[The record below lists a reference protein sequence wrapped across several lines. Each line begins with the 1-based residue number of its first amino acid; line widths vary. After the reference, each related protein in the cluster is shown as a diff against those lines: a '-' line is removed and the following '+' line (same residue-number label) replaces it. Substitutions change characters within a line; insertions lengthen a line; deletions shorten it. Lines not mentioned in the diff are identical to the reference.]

1 WHRER
6 FVNDVVAR
14 VLQTIRAD
22 GHGIVSELGQLL
34 QSAQTS
40 MALVRGLS
48 GSASVEEYVAE
59 AKQRALETAKDCL
72 HRHRE
77 HHQRTRE
84 MLWSGARSIAQAF
97 ADDLS
102 RIDVTRL
109 VRRSRRPKA
118 VLERLGAEELEA
130 LAVSVQHRGQIVAQ
144 AQLGLSI
151 ADVQHRI
158 AGMVLR
164 IRESKYIEL
173 RSGRLDD
180 LVQLQASLDE
190 FAAALDDEQQ
200 PDFKGRFDFKTRD
213 RAPRRES
220 VESLQ
225 RELPSVL
232 EDLPEKVQVL
242 DGESYSNLLEGNE
255 ESVNSIELPLRRLVS
270 YLIENELM
278 SSLQALL
285 GGAMMSEE
293 QRART
298 VGLDVVRM
306 VGFHRKEWDTLS
318 EEGEEGG
325 SFTAHMEPVVDKAQ
339 RRVRE
344 EVAKLEEFASSL
356 AQSVDAEL
364 DRAMERTQLRE
375 LIREAGRLLQDR
387 RRSQGLQAYTGV
399 ATRLDAIVNTI
410 SERAITAIYGGQS

>member
-1 WHRER
+1 
-6 FVNDVVAR
+6 
-14 VLQTIRAD
+14 
-22 GHGIVSELGQLL
+22 
-34 QSAQTS
+34 
-40 MALVRGLS
+40 M
-48 GSASVEEYVAE
+48 
-59 AKQRALETAKDCL
+59 
-72 HRHRE
+72 
-77 HHQRTRE
+77 
-84 MLWSGARSIAQAF
+84 
-97 ADDLS
+97 
-102 RIDVTRL
+102 
-109 VRRSRRPKA
+109 
-118 VLERLGAEELEA
+118 
-130 LAVSVQHRGQIVAQ
+130 
-144 AQLGLSI
+144 
-151 ADVQHRI
+151 
-158 AGMVLR
+158 
-164 IRESKYIEL
+164 
-173 RSGRLDD
+173 
-180 LVQLQASLDE
+180 QLQASLDE
-190 FAAALDDEQQ
+190 FAAALDDEQR

-364 DRAMERTQLRE
+364 DLS
-375 LIREAGRLLQDR
+375 LIH
-387 RRSQGLQAYTGV
+387 
-399 ATRLDAIVNTI
+399 I
-410 SERAITAIYGGQS
+410 